1 MSHTKK
7 AEFLQNQIGI
17 EQTTRFV
24 PVLSDG
30 LTRNIRNYTVKEDAF
45 QSIWKL
51 NVGCK
56 RKPASKMNQL
66 TSKDRYALLQRQQ
79 EKSDSH
85 VGVSFVY
92 IGNASNSEKPAL
104 AEYVSQLFHLELK
117 TYFKILGEMHIQHLS
132 LSQWSG

>member
-1 MSHTKK
+1 MSHPKK
-7 AEFLQNQIGI
+7 TEFLQNQIGI

-30 LTRNIRNYTVKEDAF
+30 LTRNIRNHTVRDDAF
-45 QSIWKL
+45 QSIWKM

-66 TSKDRYALLQRQQ
+66 TSKDRYTLLQRLQ

-85 VGVSFVY
+85 VGVFVY
-92 IGNASNSEKPAL
+92 IGNACNSEKPAL

-117 TYFKILGEMHIQHLS
+117 TNFKILGEMHIQHLS
-132 LSQWSG
+132 LSQ